1 MCRFENK
8 KLQSSNIAFSYQLAN
23 VFNLTSLYKETFS
36 YIERCFSIFVE
47 NKNFLDLSF
56 FLVSKLLASSELFI
70 TSELEVLDAA
80 NKWLSYNFV
89 NRKKFGKNLLLKVRL
104 HFLSYHTFEYSKN
117 SFSSFC
123 EIDDCNVIIKEVF
136 KANGKVVMNSRS
148 INCKRRYCNQ
158 TMFNFLVCGGKNGKN
173 GLKVRNVKQVNV
185 SDFGQVKILSPMKE
199 NRQIFQGV
207 YLNGN
212 VYVFGGYLAH
222 ATFLKVEQI
231 LPVEKYSPATDTWVN
246 VGTMYDDRERFCA
259 CAFMDKI
266 IIVGGLHASNYTMAN
281 NSCLEF
287 GTKDYKFKELA
298 RIKQNRQR
306 AACVVF
312 EERIVVAGGQDIGKH
327 YRSVESYDV
336 FSDTWT
342 EMPSMKKFRPNLS
355 LVVVKNKL
363 FAIGGSVR
371 RNCCE
376 MFDNSSKA
384 FVLLSTPWIF
394 VENRALS
401 IGSKFYVIPHTF
413 DCSVY
418 SYDVTEDK
426 WTEEFCEALK
436 DVKDFSCV
444 KSPFIGLS
452 Y

>member
-56 FLVSKLLASSELFI
+56 FLVSKILASSELFI

-89 NRKKFGKNLLLKVRL
+89 SRKMFGKNLLLKVRL
-104 HFLSYHTFEYSKN
+104 HFLSHHTFEYSKN

-123 EIDDCNVIIKEVF
+123 EIDECNVILKEAF
-136 KANGKVVMNSRS
+136 KANGKVVINSCS

-158 TMFNFLVCGGKNGKN
+158 TMFNILVCGGRKSGKI
-173 GLKVRNVKQVNV
+173 RDVKQVNV
-185 SDFGQVKILSPMKE
+185 SNIGHANDLSSMNE
-199 NRQIFQGV
+199 CRQIFELVCSKGEV
-207 YLNGN
+207 YA
-212 VYVFGGYLAH
+212 FGGSLARSTWQE
-222 ATFLKVEQI
+222 AEDI
-231 LPVEKYSPATDTWVN
+231 LPIEKYSPATDTWVI

-266 IIVGGLHASNYTMAN
+266 FIIGGFHSIGGKHGMVDS
-281 NSCLEF
+281 SCLEF
-287 GTKDYKFKELA
+287 DAKEFKFKELS
-298 RIKQNRQR
+298 RMLRRRDR

-312 EERIVVAGGQDIGKH
+312 EDKVVVSGGEYYDQGMC
-327 YRSVESYDV
+327 YVESYDI
-336 FSDTWT
+336 FQDTWT
-342 EMPSMKKFRPNLS
+342 EMPDMTQARFLHS
-355 LVVVKNKL
+355 LVVVKDKL
-363 FAIGGSVR
+363 FAIGGYFKINS
-371 RNCCE
+371 CE